1 MIKNIKH
8 SLTAKICVLITLLL
22 LCISGITYAMVA
34 HFLPTYYSSQLEKNL
49 DLLSQSMVETIN
61 SYDSIAAA
69 TNALAL
75 FEAGSQVS
83 VNVLDEEGNLV
94 WPEASETD
102 EPGVLNRIYIGTG
115 DVVYNISELESE
127 IIEEEITISE
137 DAHSIVVQIVDNS
150 SEEEDSVGM
159 DSFLW
164 TEADIQISTNFAVK
178 HYELEVGGVPYMMIV
193 SGGMQPVNQAMEILE
208 SILPYILGISLVVA
222 VIFALAASLYLTAPI
237 VHLSRISEKM
247 ASLDFAGR
255 YQGKRKAEIGILGKN
270 LNVSRTLNELQAA
283 NEKLKSDIELERE
296 QERKRIAFFSAVA
309 HELKTPI
316 TILKGHLSG
325 MLQGVGAYQD
335 RDYYLQ
341 RSAETADKME
351 SLVRELLTV
360 SRIESGSF
368 AVQKIDL
375 AELLRQQISDFAELI
390 EEKNRELD
398 VQVPEH
404 LYAEV
409 NESMMEKVF
418 ANLILNAGRYTPD
431 GVQSLKMDEAEK
443 EAPVGAGSEMT
454 AEDGLS
460 AGARSELSVEDRLPV
475 GIGGELSVEAGL
487 PARARS
493 ELSVE
498 DGLPAGAR
506 DKLSEAGE
514 RPCKRKNTIRIK
526 MELQMEKEK
535 TSVSIENTGTFI
547 PEESLPHLFEA
558 FYRVDPSRS
567 RQTGGT
573 GLGLYI
579 VKMILEQHGAEYSI
593 TNTQE
598 GVCAAFSL

>member
-1 MIKNIKH
+1 MIKNIRH
-8 SLTAKICVLITLLL
+8 SLTAKICILIMLLL

-49 DLLSQSMVETIN
+49 DLVSQNMVETVN

-69 TNALAL
+69 SNALAL

-83 VNVLDEEGNLV
+83 VSILDEEGNLV
-94 WPEASETD
+94 WPEET
-102 EPGVLNRIYIGTG
+102 ETGESGVMNRIYIGTG

-127 IIEEEITISE
+127 IVEEEITISE

-159 DSFLW
+159 ESFLW

-178 HYELEVGGVPYMMIV
+178 HYELEIGGTPYMMIV
-193 SGGMQPVNQAMEILE
+193 SGGMQPVSQAMEILE
-208 SILPYILGISLVVA
+208 SILPYILGISLVIA

-237 VHLSRISEKM
+237 VQLSRISEKM
-247 ASLDFAGR
+247 AALDFGDR
-255 YQGKRKAEIGILGKN
+255 YQGKRKDEIGILGKN
-270 LNVSRTLNELQAA
+270 LNKLSDNLSGTLSELQAA

-296 QERKRIAFFSAVA
+296 QERKRIAFFSSVS

-341 RSAETADKME
+341 RSAETTDKME

-360 SRIESGSF
+360 SRIESGNF
-368 AVQKIDL
+368 AVQKVDL
-375 AELLRQQISDFAELI
+375 AELLRQQIADFAELI
-390 EEKNRELD
+390 EEKNLELD

-418 ANLILNAGRYTPD
+418 ANLILNAVRYTP
-431 GVQSLKMDEAEK
+431 GRFKV
-443 EAPVGAGSEMT
+443 
-454 AEDGLS
+454 
-460 AGARSELSVEDRLPV
+460 
-475 GIGGELSVEAGL
+475 
-487 PARARS
+487 
-493 ELSVE
+493 
-498 DGLPAGAR
+498 
-506 DKLSEAGE
+506 
-514 RPCKRKNTIRIK
+514 
-526 MELQMEKEK
+526 
-535 TSVSIENTGTFI
+535 
-547 PEESLPHLFEA
+547 
-558 FYRVDPSRS
+558 
-567 RQTGGT
+567 
-573 GLGLYI
+573 
-579 VKMILEQHGAEYSI
+579 
-593 TNTQE
+593 
-598 GVCAAFSL
+598 